1 MSTPVT
7 SSEYMLLFKGT
18 HWDHDLS
25 PEEVQDVMTR
35 WTSWLDRL
43 TQEGKVKSAQPL
55 ANQGKIV
62 AWKKGVP
69 VDGPFAESKEAI
81 GGYFLLQVSEEEALE
96 IDGISPERAHQLIE
110 AALAHVANKKRIA
123 EEASAQASAA
133 SAAATQAALDAGPAG
148 NSGEETSG
156 EAES

>member
-43 TQEGKVKSAQPL
+43 TREGKVKSAQPL
-55 ANQGKIV
+55 ANQGKII
-62 AWKKGVP
+62 AWKKGIA

-81 GGYFLLQVSEEEALE
+81 GGYFLLQVSEEEAVE
-96 IDGISPERAHQLIE
+96 IAKECPSLKYGVTVEVRQVAAMCSRHERAKSH
-110 AALAHVANKKRIA
+110 LAH
-123 EEASAQASAA
+123 
-133 SAAATQAALDAGPAG
+133 ATA
-148 NSGEETSG
+148 
-156 EAES
+156 

>member
-1 MSTPVT
+1 
-7 SSEYMLLFKGT
+7 MLLFKGT

-81 GGYFLLQVSEEEALE
+81 GGYFLLLASEEEAVE
-96 IDGISPERAHQLIE
+96 IAKECPALKYGLVVEVRPVIE
-110 AALAHVANKKRIA
+110 QCSAMDRIGL
-123 EEASAQASAA
+123 
-133 SAAATQAALDAGPAG
+133 AAAT
-148 NSGEETSG
+148 N
-156 EAES
+156 

>member
-43 TQEGKVKSAQPL
+43 TREGKVKSAQPL
-55 ANQGKIV
+55 ANQGKII

-81 GGYFLLQVSEEEALE
+81 GGYFLLQVSEEEAVE
-96 IDGISPERAHQLIE
+96 IAKECP
-110 AALAHVANKKRIA
+110 ALKYGLVVEVRPVVDRC
-123 EEASAQASAA
+123 ASIDRLDL
-133 SAAATQAALDAGPAG
+133 AAAA
-148 NSGEETSG
+148 N
-156 EAES
+156 